1 MTAPQTPPKSSRSHS
16 LLHPTRPLRLWQE
29 TNHAQDETR
38 IELVPLMD
46 IIFCILTF
54 FILAAVGLSR
64 QQAISMDL
72 PKASTGQPQMR
83 EMLVVS
89 LDDMG
94 QLYVEKQ
101 PVTENQLL
109 DALKNYR
116 QYNPTGLMVL
126 HASRNA
132 SYNDVVQLLDML
144 RQVGGD
150 RVALATL
157 PGESTTSSTLP
168 SFGNPN
174 ANFPSSIGGA
184 GTNPTNPYGTTT
196 PGMPNNSLP
205 TMPNSAGTGTTPFP
219 GSVPGG
225 TTMPNTGLGNSGLT
239 NGMNS
244 TIPNAPNPGMP
255 GTGTVPNP
263 AVPNPA
269 VPDRLPRR

>member
-1 MTAPQTPPKSSRSHS
+1 MTAPQPPAKSLRAHS
-16 LLHPTRPLRLWQE
+16 LLHPTRPLRLWNDP
-29 TNHAQDETR
+29 NHNREETR
-38 IELVPLMD
+38 IELVPLID
-46 IIFCILTF
+46 IIFCILIF

-157 PGESTTSSTLP
+157 PGENPTNTTIP
-168 SFGNPN
+168 SFGNPS
-174 ANFPSSIGGA
+174 ANFPSSLGSGG
-184 GTNPTNPYGTTT
+184 TTPSNPYGATM
-196 PGMPNNSLP
+196 PGVPNSAMP
-205 TMPNSAGTGTTPFP
+205 TMPNSATPLPGTMPGGMTTPNLGMP
-219 GSVPGG
+219 NSAMP
-225 TTMPNTGLGNSGLT
+225 TMPNAPFPNTQVPNT
-239 NGMNS
+239 Q
-244 TIPNAPNPGMP
+244 IPNASTPGVSGTMPNR
-255 GTGTVPNP
+255 P
-263 AVPNPA
+263 A
-269 VPDRLPRR
+269 PDRLPGR

>member
-1 MTAPQTPPKSSRSHS
+1 MTAPQISAKSHRSHS
-16 LLHPTRPLRLWQE
+16 PHHPTRPLRLWQE
-29 TNHAQDETR
+29 TNHNQGETR
-38 IELVPLMD
+38 IELLPLMD

-132 SYNDVVQLLDML
+132 SYN
-144 RQVGGD
+144 
-150 RVALATL
+150 
-157 PGESTTSSTLP
+157 
-168 SFGNPN
+168 
-174 ANFPSSIGGA
+174 
-184 GTNPTNPYGTTT
+184 PY
-196 PGMPNNSLP
+196 
-205 TMPNSAGTGTTPFP
+205 
-219 GSVPGG
+219 SV
-225 TTMPNTGLGNSGLT
+225 LIL
-239 NGMNS
+239 
-244 TIPNAPNPGMP
+244 
-255 GTGTVPNP
+255 
-263 AVPNPA
+263 
-269 VPDRLPRR
+269 

>member
-1 MTAPQTPPKSSRSHS
+1 MTAPQISAKSHRSHS
-16 LLHPTRPLRLWQE
+16 PHHPTRPLRLWQE
-29 TNHAQDETR
+29 TNHNQGETR
-38 IELVPLMD
+38 IELLPLMD

-157 PGESTTSSTLP
+157 PGENRTNTTIP

-174 ANFPSSIGGA
+174 ASFPGSFGSGNM
-184 GTNPTNPYGTTT
+184 TPNNPYGTTM
-196 PGMPNNSLP
+196 PGVPNSAMP
-205 TMPNSAGTGTTPFP
+205 TMPNSAAPLPGTM
-219 GSVPGG
+219 PGG
-225 TTMPNTGLGNSGLT
+225 TTTTTPNLGMPNGANAPFPNTQAPNPQ
-239 NGMNS
+239 
-244 TIPNAPNPGMP
+244 IPNASTPGVP
-255 GTGTVPNP
+255 GTLPNRP
-263 AVPNPA
+263 A
-269 VPDRLPRR
+269 PDRLPGR